1 MLVLATVRSSSRSFV
16 APSEGVGGRVETASR
31 LASLVVLPEVEL
43 FGEPCDNFRTVRGK
57 EVERRKQ
64 NEPSTG
70 PCTHSLL
77 VRSEY
82 EQVMSQVRYS
92 TTVLLYRRFTRVQD
106 ADTVLYCIHGCNT
119 LSSSHH
125 NSRSLLSM

>member
-1 MLVLATVRSSSRSFV
+1 MLVLPAVRSSSRSFV
-16 APSEGVGGRVETASR
+16 VPSEGVGGRVETASR
-31 LASLVVLPEVEL
+31 LASLVVFPEAEV
-43 FGEPCDNFRTVRGK
+43 FGESCDNSRTVRGK

-82 EQVMSQVRYS
+82 EHVMNQVRYS
-92 TTVLLYRRFTRVQD
+92 STVLLYRRFTRVQD
-106 ADTVLYCIHGCNT
+106 ADTVLYCIHGCKM

-125 NSRSLLSM
+125 NWCSLLSV

>member
-31 LASLVVLPEVEL
+31 LASFVVFPEVEL
-43 FGEPCDNFRTVRGK
+43 FGEPCLEPCDNFRTVRGK
-57 EVERRKQ
+57 EVEQRKQ

-82 EQVMSQVRYS
+82 EHVMNR
-92 TTVLLYRRFTRVQD
+92 VL
-106 ADTVLYCIHGCNT
+106 
-119 LSSSHH
+119 
-125 NSRSLLSM
+125 